1 MLISALRRPCKEQGQ
16 WEAIDRFYL
25 GRGVMSD
32 LTFGVSPWL
41 QLENELERNKN
52 GGR

>member
-1 MLISALRRPCKEQGQ
+1 MLMSAHGRACKEQGQ

-25 GRGVMSD
+25 GREVMSD

-41 QLENELERNKN
+41 QYGE
-52 GGR
+52 